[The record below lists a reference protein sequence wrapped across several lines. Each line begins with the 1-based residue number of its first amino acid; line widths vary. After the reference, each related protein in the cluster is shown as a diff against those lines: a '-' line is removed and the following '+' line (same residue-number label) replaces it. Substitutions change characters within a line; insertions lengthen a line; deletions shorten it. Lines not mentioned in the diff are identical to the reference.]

1 MYTLFLG
8 ILVVGGSQLLAVAGR
23 WIVRRLVSL
32 ETLERNHEVAGFF
45 LGVLGTMYA
54 VLLAFVVSVLWTQYQ
69 DARVL
74 ITREANELGDLS
86 RPSKGFSEP
95 LPTQLRA
102 QLTEYTKATLDEEWP
117 AMANGNESQRA
128 WNALQHL

>member
-86 RPSKGFSEP
+86 RLSKGFSEP
-95 LPTQLRA
+95 LPT
-102 QLTEYTKATLDEEWP
+102 
-117 AMANGNESQRA
+117 
-128 WNALQHL
+128 